1 MLRSGRGGSN
11 DNDNAETTT
20 NDNNYKGGGE
30 RWEQLEIGHSS
41 AAPPRVDRNARQ
53 TQLTPMPTLTL
64 MLTSASRNDCI
75 GTLQR
80 QWQGRCCLADCGMG
94 SQERVEEDAMT
105 AVKVT
110 LGWR

>member
-20 NDNNYKGGGE
+20 NDNNYKGGGK

-41 AAPPRVDRNARQ
+41 AAPPRVDNARQ

-64 MLTSASRNDCI
+64 MSTSASRNDCI
-75 GTLQR
+75 GTLR
-80 QWQGRCCLADCGMG
+80 QQWRGQCCLADCGMG
-94 SQERVEEDAMT
+94 SQERAEEDAMT